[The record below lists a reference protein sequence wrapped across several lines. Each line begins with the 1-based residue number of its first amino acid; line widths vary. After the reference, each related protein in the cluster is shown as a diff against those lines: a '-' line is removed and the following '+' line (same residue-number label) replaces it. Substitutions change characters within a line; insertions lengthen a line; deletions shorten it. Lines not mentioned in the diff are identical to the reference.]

1 MEGSE
6 TGMKPIH
13 FRDRVSNLAKAL
25 SGAGIDAY
33 VGTRLASLHYLTG
46 AFIPWRGA
54 VVVTASGE
62 AALIYWALDSERVR
76 QESWGIRVREWGGN
90 QPGLV
95 DCIVALLQER
105 GFSAGRIGLDL
116 FIVGAGREA
125 PGLLFAHEF
134 MDLQKKMPQADLVN
148 GTEWID
154 HLMMIKEPEEVER
167 LALAAEVAKFGLEAG
182 IAVAR
187 PGITENMI
195 AGAIENAIRA
205 KGSIWSW
212 SVTGGTE
219 VGSGFRSAFKG
230 NVTQQATNKVVGQD
244 EFIILDVHPMIDL
257 YLADYAMPVFLGS
270 PGREQQELIDCWEEI
285 VEFMFF
291 SLKPGGKVAEICKE
305 ALEIYSKYGLQDFGL
320 PTFGHGLGTCA
331 RLRPFLHVKSEDVLA
346 PGMVFA
352 LGTHLYKPGIGGLRL
367 EHPVVVT
374 EAGVRS
380 LTSTLPKVQ
389 RLKI

>member
-1 MEGSE
+1 
-6 TGMKPIH
+6 MKPIH
-13 FRDRVSNLAKAL
+13 FRNRVSNLANAL
-25 SGAGIDAY
+25 SQAGMDAY

-54 VVVTASGE
+54 IVVTASGE
-62 AALIYWALDSERVR
+62 AELIYWALDSERVR

-95 DCIVALLQER
+95 DCIAAFLQEK
-105 GFSAGRIGLDL
+105 GLAAGRIGLDL
-116 FIVGAGREA
+116 FITGAGREA

-134 MDLQKKMPQADLVN
+134 IDLQRKMPRADLRN

-154 HLMMIKEPEEVER
+154 QLMMIKEPEEVER
-167 LALAAEVAKFGLEAG
+167 LKLAAEVAKYGFEAG

-187 PGITENMI
+187 PGVTENMI

-205 KGSIWSW
+205 KGSMWSW

-219 VGSGFRSAFKG
+219 VGSGYRSAFKG
-230 NVTQQATNKVVGQD
+230 NVTQQATNKVVGRN
-244 EFIILDVHPMIDL
+244 EFIILDIHPMIDL
-257 YLADYAMPVFLGS
+257 YLADYALPVFLGS
-270 PGREQQELIDCWEEI
+270 PSREQQQLIDCWEEI
-285 VEFMFF
+285 VGFF
-291 SLKPGGKVAEICKE
+291 FAALKPGGKVAEFC
-305 ALEIYSKYGLQDFGL
+305 AQAFSIYSKYGLQDFGL

-331 RLRPFLHVKSEDVLA
+331 RLRPFLHVKSDDILA

-352 LGTHLYKPGIGGLRL
+352 LGTHLYRPGVGGLRL

-374 EAGVRS
+374 ETGIRS
-380 LTSTLPKVQ
+380 LTSMLPKVQ

>member
-1 MEGSE
+1 
-6 TGMKPIH
+6 MKPIH
-13 FRDRVSNLAKAL
+13 FRNRVSNLANAL
-25 SGAGIDAY
+25 SQAGMDAY

-54 VVVTASGE
+54 IVVTASGE
-62 AALIYWALDSERVR
+62 VELIYWALDSERVR

-90 QPGLV
+90 QAGLV
-95 DCIVALLQER
+95 DRIAAFLQEK
-105 GFSAGRIGLDL
+105 GLAAGRIGLDL
-116 FIVGAGREA
+116 FITGAGREA

-134 MDLQKKMPQADLVN
+134 IDLQRKMPRADLRN

-154 HLMMIKEPEEVER
+154 QLMMIKEPEEVER
-167 LALAAEVAKFGLEAG
+167 LELAAEVAKYGFEAG

-187 PGITENMI
+187 PGVTENMI

-219 VGSGFRSAFKG
+219 VGSGYRSAFKG
-230 NVTQQATNKVVGQD
+230 NVTQQATDKVVGQN
-244 EFIILDVHPMIDL
+244 EFIILDIHPMIDL
-257 YLADYAMPVFLGS
+257 YLADYALPVFLGS
-270 PGREQQELIDCWEEI
+270 PSREQQQLIDCWEEI
-285 VEFMFF
+285 VGFF
-291 SLKPGGKVAEICKE
+291 FAALKPGGKVAEICSQ
-305 ALEIYSKYGLQDFGL
+305 ALNIYSKYGLQDFGL

-331 RLRPFLHVKSEDVLA
+331 RLRPFLHVKSDDILA

-352 LGTHLYKPGIGGLRL
+352 LGTHLYQPGVGGLRL

-374 EAGVRS
+374 ETGIRS
-380 LTSTLPKVQ
+380 LTSMLPKVQ

>member
-1 MEGSE
+1 
-6 TGMKPIH
+6 MKPIH
-13 FRDRVSNLAKAL
+13 FRNRVSNLAQAL
-25 SGAGIDAY
+25 SPAGMDAY

-54 VVVTASGE
+54 IVVTASGE
-62 AALIYWALDSERVR
+62 AELIYWALDSERVR

-95 DCIVALLQER
+95 DCIAAFLQEK
-105 GFSAGRIGLDL
+105 GLAAGRIGLDL
-116 FIVGAGREA
+116 FITGAGREA

-134 MDLQKKMPQADLVN
+134 IDLQRKMPRADLRN

-154 HLMMIKEPEEVER
+154 QLMMIKEPEEVER
-167 LALAAEVAKFGLEAG
+167 LELAAEVAQYGFEAG

-187 PGITENMI
+187 RGVTENAI
-195 AGAIENAIRA
+195 AGAIENAIRR
-205 KGSIWSW
+205 KGSMWSW

-219 VGSGFRSAFKG
+219 VGSGYRSAFKG
-230 NVTQQATNKVVGQD
+230 NVTQQATDKVVGRN
-244 EFIILDVHPMIDL
+244 EFIILDIHPMIDL
-257 YLADYAMPVFLGS
+257 YLADYALPVFLGS
-270 PGREQQELIDCWEEI
+270 PSREQQQLIDCWEEI
-285 VEFMFF
+285 VGFF
-291 SLKPGGKVAEICKE
+291 FAALKPGGKVAEICSQ
-305 ALEIYSKYGLQDFGL
+305 ALNIYSKYGLQDFGL

-331 RLRPFLHVKSEDVLA
+331 RLRPFLHVKSDDILA

-352 LGTHLYKPGIGGLRL
+352 LGTHLYQPGVGGLRL

-374 EAGVRS
+374 ETGIRS
-380 LTSTLPKVQ
+380 LTSMLPKVQ